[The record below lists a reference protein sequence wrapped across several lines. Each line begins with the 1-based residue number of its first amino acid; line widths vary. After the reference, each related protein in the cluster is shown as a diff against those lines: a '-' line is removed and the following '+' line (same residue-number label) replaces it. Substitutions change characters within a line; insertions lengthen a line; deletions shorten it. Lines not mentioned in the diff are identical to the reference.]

1 MIEKYSILIAGTR
14 TYNDYEDLCSIVDSL
29 LYNIKG
35 YYNIEIIQGG
45 ANWADK
51 LAKQYANQH
60 SYKCTE
66 VKANWDMYGKAA
78 GFRRNAE
85 MHNYIKN
92 QDNRMCICFWDGK
105 STGTQHNF
113 KLAKDA
119 DTLLYVYNYNDR
131 NYM

>member
-1 MIEKYSILIAGTR
+1 
-14 TYNDYEDLCSIVDSL
+14 
-29 LYNIKG
+29 
-35 YYNIEIIQGG
+35 
-45 ANWADK
+45 
-51 LAKQYANQH
+51 
-60 SYKCTE
+60 
-66 VKANWDMYGKAA
+66 MYGKAA

-131 NYM
+131 NYMQYTCKQKNKNEVKNKMTSYNCDKAIFTKIDEPLL